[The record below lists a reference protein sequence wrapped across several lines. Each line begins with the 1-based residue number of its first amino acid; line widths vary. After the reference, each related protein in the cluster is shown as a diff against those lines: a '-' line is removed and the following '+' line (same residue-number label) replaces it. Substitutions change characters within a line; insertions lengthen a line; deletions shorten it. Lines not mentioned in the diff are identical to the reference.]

1 MIKRIFKYFVLGES
15 LKEIEM
21 NRILDKMSKKN
32 KLSQRESSFFN
43 LYNETQKKSSHITD
57 KKIFVVDT
65 DKDYMYL
72 SKNVV
77 VVKIKELISLKKKVI
92 CDLHDRDGRIGLYIL
107 GVLDDHQEETS
118 TILMRGD
125 EKHELHDKFLYNLI
139 YNISKDEYS
148 LQEQDEY
155 FEKIEAKNGEN

>member
-1 MIKRIFKYFVLGES
+1 MKGSTEL
-15 LKEIEM
+15 
-21 NRILDKMSKKN
+21 
-32 KLSQRESSFFN
+32 
-43 LYNETQKKSSHITD
+43 NETQKKSSHITD
-57 KKIFVVDT
+57 KKFFVVDT

-107 GVLDDHQEETS
+107 EVLDDHQEETS

>member
-107 GVLDDHQEETS
+107 KY
-118 TILMRGD
+118 LMRQIP
-125 EKHELHDKFLYNLI
+125 KIQNL
-139 YNISKDEYS
+139 
-148 LQEQDEY
+148 
-155 FEKIEAKNGEN
+155 

>member
-107 GVLDDHQEETS
+107 EVLDDHQEETS

-125 EKHELHDKFLYNLI
+125 EKHELHDNFLYNLI